1 MKIEIATKQDLEEI
15 KSLLMS
21 LIPQSKS
28 SDEGRKWIRG
38 SEVQEYLGISNTK
51 LHELRQSGKLTFSK
65 YGNIYYYDINSVLA
79 EIERNKVLCR
89 VCK

>member
-28 SDEGRKWIRG
+28 TQEGKKWIRG

-79 EIERNKVLCR
+79 EIERNKVLCKH
-89 VCK
+89 CA

>member
-21 LIPQSKS
+21 LIPHSKS

-79 EIERNKVLCR
+79 EIERHKVLCR
-89 VCK
+89 GCE